1 MFEPTVTQRGCE
13 KQFYLSRSC
22 CNAAATNS
30 FLWAADDATSPW
42 WTILSEAAVTQRS
55 CEKQFYLSWPWC
67 NAAVRHCFIW
77 GGRDDVT
84 RTSTH
89 LPCCPLPFPSFPLP
103 LSLSL
108 PFSLHHP
115 FPDFTCFTS
124 LTSPSL
130 PSPSLPSLPG
140 MGRGRSSVEAL
151 ENWWVDGLQARDCP
165 WYLKKWIF
173 WKPNPAFK
181 FHFMV
186 TLWFTLW
193 S

>member
-30 FLWAADDATSPW
+30 FLWATDDATSPW

-115 FPDFTCFTS
+115 FPS
-124 LTSPSL
+124 LPLRLHLLHFLDLAFPSLPFPSL
-130 PSPSLPSLPG
+130 PSWNGKGEVIRRTPWKLVGWWSPSSPFPLISEK
-140 MGRGRSSVEAL
+140 VFF
-151 ENWWVDGLQARDCP
+151 
-165 WYLKKWIF
+165 LK
-173 WKPNPAFK
+173 
-181 FHFMV
+181 
-186 TLWFTLW
+186 T
-193 S
+193 